1 DIPLLIA
8 AFVKAYCAENRI
20 PPVRFSDEAMERLIR
35 YSWPGN
41 VRELKN
47 VVESM
52 IVLSAGQRIT
62 AADVPVHLDERAQ
75 QDRNLPVLL
84 GKTPDQSER
93 ELIYRALLELKADLA
108 ELKEVLMGRQSIE
121 SPVPYPLH
129 DADFTEEPSE
139 EETQY
144 KKTKEIQVGTMQEME
159 RELIQKTLIKM
170 KGNRKK
176 TARNLGIGERTYGTR
191 ISRIYTD
198 QTSGNM

>member
-1 DIPLLIA
+1 
-8 AFVKAYCAENRI
+8 
-20 PPVRFSDEAMERLIR
+20 MERLIR

-108 ELKEVLMGRQSIE
+108 ELKEILMGRQSIE

-176 TARNLGIGERTYGTR
+176 TARNLGIGERTLYRKLKKYGL
-191 ISRIYTD
+191 Y
-198 QTSGNM
+198 